1 MKNWYDT
8 IKEHYILGRW
18 SKEQV
23 LAVVGKALTE
33 AEAEEIINA
42 KQG

>member
-1 MKNWYDT
+1 MKNWFDT

-18 SKEQV
+18 NKEQV

-33 AEAEEIINA
+33 AEAGEILSEKKA
-42 KQG
+42 

>member
-23 LAVVGKALTE
+23 LAVVSKALTE
-33 AEAEEIINA
+33 AEAEKILSEKKA
-42 KQG
+42 